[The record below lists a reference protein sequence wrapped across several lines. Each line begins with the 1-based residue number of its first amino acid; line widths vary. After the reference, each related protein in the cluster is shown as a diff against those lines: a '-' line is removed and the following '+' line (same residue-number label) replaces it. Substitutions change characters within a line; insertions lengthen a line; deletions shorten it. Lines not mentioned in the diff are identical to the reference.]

1 MIKMKI
7 KNKITIIIILISSL
21 LFSNNNAIK
30 KTTNKKQILRQAS
43 SLQKNG
49 LTSEAYQMYY
59 DLFLDFPDSYEAY
72 EPLKK
77 ILVNENNLKELDKIT
92 SQYLDSNNNSIATMV
107 QVFDVLMILDE
118 KNKIDFI
125 FNNLI
130 NQFPKNKNSTKKV
143 LKKLLNQNKIND
155 AINII
160 NKIRIKEN
168 DFFALELGMHYS
180 ITMEIEKSLEQ
191 FFLYLNNNPKQKDF
205 VFNRVLALPDIDFVV
220 EKIKTYLIE
229 NDNQNAKLL
238 LSKIEFKQKNYIIA
252 YDLISEYKEE
262 EYYIKFVEDL
272 IRVEEFELAEKVI
285 QDIFNNNFSAQNLEK
300 TIFLLAQLFEDM
312 LISQDNQLYLVNNIK
327 NNDLLDS
334 PFKKIDENK
343 SILLDKAIN
352 IYDSLRINTKQIK
365 PLYHLAEINYK
376 ILGDLDGAN
385 KLYNQIL
392 TKGYNQYYL
401 LSIEK
406 NIDIMISK
414 GELEK
419 ALEYINNQIN
429 ANTKDEIKNIL
440 KIKETQILFYLHD
453 IDKLNE
459 KITEI
464 LKVIDKN
471 NPYYNDILKIK
482 YDVLLLSDNIHFKKY
497 TTAMH
502 KVFQN
507 KRIEAINILN
517 TIYNS
522 DDNLINNKIKLD
534 CAYLNFEQ
542 GNFIKSIEIL
552 ELIDLDY
559 PYNEE
564 ATIFKAEIYDY
575 VLNNKSKAAEIYL
588 SFLDN
593 YQTSIYY
600 ESVRFRLRQLAG

>member
-30 KTTNKKQILRQAS
+30 KTNNKKQILRQAS

-130 NQFPKNKNSTKKV
+130 NQFPKNKNSIKKV

-160 NKIRIKEN
+160 NQIRIKEN

-191 FFLYLNNNPKQKDF
+191 FLLYLNNNPKQKDF

-220 EKIKTYLIE
+220 EKIKAYLIE

-429 ANTKDEIKNIL
+429 ANTKQEIKNIL

-517 TIYNS
+517 SIYNS

-542 GNFIKSIEIL
+542 GNFIKSIELL

>member
-59 DLFLDFPDSYEAY
+59 NLFLDFPDSYETY

-77 ILVNENNLKELDKIT
+77 ILINENNLKELDKIT

-130 NQFPKNKNSTKKV
+130 NQFPKNKNSIKKV

-160 NKIRIKEN
+160 NQIRIKEN

-312 LISQDNQLYLVNNIK
+312 LINQDNQLYLVNNIK

-419 ALEYINNQIN
+419 ALEYINNQMN
-429 ANTKDEIKNIL
+429 ANTREEIKNIL

>member
-130 NQFPKNKNSTKKV
+130 NQFPKNKNSIKKV

-160 NKIRIKEN
+160 NQIRIKEN

-191 FFLYLNNNPKQKDF
+191 FLLYLNNNPKQKDF

-312 LISQDNQLYLVNNIK
+312 LISQDNQLYLINNIK

-429 ANTKDEIKNIL
+429 ANTKEEIKNIL

-517 TIYNS
+517 SIYNS

-542 GNFIKSIEIL
+542 GNFIKSIELL

-600 ESVRFRLRQLAG
+600 EAVRFRLRQLAG

>member
-59 DLFLDFPDSYEAY
+59 NLFLDFPDSYEAY

-262 EYYIKFVEDL
+262 EYYINFVEDL

>member
-30 KTTNKKQILRQAS
+30 KTNNKKQILRQAS

-59 DLFLDFPDSYEAY
+59 NLFLDFPDSYEAY

-343 SILLDKAIN
+343 SILLNKAIN

-419 ALEYINNQIN
+419 ALEYINNQMN
-429 ANTKDEIKNIL
+429 ANTKEEIKNTL

-534 CAYLNFEQ
+534 CAYLNFQQ
-542 GNFIKSIEIL
+542 GNIIKSIELL

>member
-1 MIKMKI
+1 MKI

-30 KTTNKKQILRQAS
+30 KTNNKKQILRQAS

-59 DLFLDFPDSYEAY
+59 NLFLDFPDSYEAY

-160 NKIRIKEN
+160 NQIRIKEN

-343 SILLDKAIN
+343 SILLNKAIN
-352 IYDSLRINTKQIK
+352 IYDSLRINTKKIK

-429 ANTKDEIKNIL
+429 ANTKEEIKNIL

-542 GNFIKSIEIL
+542 GNFIKSIELL

-600 ESVRFRLRQLAG
+600 ESVRFRLRQLAD

>member
-1 MIKMKI
+1 
-7 KNKITIIIILISSL
+7 
-21 LFSNNNAIK
+21 
-30 KTTNKKQILRQAS
+30 
-43 SLQKNG
+43 
-49 LTSEAYQMYY
+49 MYY
-59 DLFLDFPDSYEAY
+59 NLFLDFPDSYETY

-107 QVFDVLMILDE
+107 QVFDVLMILDK

-160 NKIRIKEN
+160 NQIRIKGN

-238 LSKIEFKQKNYIIA
+238 LSKIEFKQKNYITA
-252 YDLISEYKEE
+252 YNLIKEYKEE

-429 ANTKDEIKNIL
+429 ANTKEEIKNIL

-542 GNFIKSIEIL
+542 GNIIKSIELL

-564 ATIFKAEIYDY
+564 VIIFKAEIYDY

>member
-30 KTTNKKQILRQAS
+30 KTNNKKQILRQAS

-130 NQFPKNKNSTKKV
+130 NQFPKNKNSIKKV

-160 NKIRIKEN
+160 NQIRIKEN

-229 NDNQNAKLL
+229 NDNQNSKLL

-429 ANTKDEIKNIL
+429 ANTKQEIKNIL

-517 TIYNS
+517 SIYNS

-542 GNFIKSIEIL
+542 GNFIKSIELL

>member
-59 DLFLDFPDSYEAY
+59 NLFLDFPDSYEAY

-262 EYYIKFVEDL
+262 EYYINFVEDL
-272 IRVEEFELAEKVI
+272 IKVEEFELAEKVI
-285 QDIFNNNFSAQNLEK
+285 QDIFNNNFSTQNLEK

-542 GNFIKSIEIL
+542 GNFIKSIELL

>member
-59 DLFLDFPDSYEAY
+59 NLFLDFPDSYETY

-160 NKIRIKEN
+160 NQIRIKEN

-300 TIFLLAQLFEDM
+300 TIFLLAQLFEDK
-312 LISQDNQLYLVNNIK
+312 LISKDNQLYLVNNIK

-429 ANTKDEIKNIL
+429 ANTKEEIKNIL

-542 GNFIKSIEIL
+542 GNFIKSIELL

>member
-1 MIKMKI
+1 
-7 KNKITIIIILISSL
+7 
-21 LFSNNNAIK
+21 
-30 KTTNKKQILRQAS
+30 
-43 SLQKNG
+43 
-49 LTSEAYQMYY
+49 
-59 DLFLDFPDSYEAY
+59 
-72 EPLKK
+72 
-77 ILVNENNLKELDKIT
+77 
-92 SQYLDSNNNSIATMV
+92 
-107 QVFDVLMILDE
+107 
-118 KNKIDFI
+118 
-125 FNNLI
+125 
-130 NQFPKNKNSTKKV
+130 
-143 LKKLLNQNKIND
+143 
-155 AINII
+155 
-160 NKIRIKEN
+160 
-168 DFFALELGMHYS
+168 MHYS

-191 FFLYLNNNPKQKDF
+191 FLLYLNNNPKQKDF

-429 ANTKDEIKNIL
+429 ANTKEEIKNIL

-517 TIYNS
+517 SIYNS

-542 GNFIKSIEIL
+542 GNFIKSIELL

>member
-59 DLFLDFPDSYEAY
+59 NLFLDFPDSYETY

-429 ANTKDEIKNIL
+429 ANTKEEIKNIL